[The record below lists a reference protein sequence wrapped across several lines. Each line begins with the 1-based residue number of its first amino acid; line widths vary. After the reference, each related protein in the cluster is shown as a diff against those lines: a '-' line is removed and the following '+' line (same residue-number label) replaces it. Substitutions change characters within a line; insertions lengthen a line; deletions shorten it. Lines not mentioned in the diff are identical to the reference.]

1 MWNRLDR
8 SKRLLT
14 CIFAS
19 GLIYYLTYLSTYQLT
34 EYFEFTHSTSW
45 IYLPSGIRLML
56 VLVLTGSGAFGVAL
70 GTLAIE
76 YLIIHS
82 GDHVYNLFTSLVAG
96 GSAYLGMVV
105 SQRLFQ
111 LKCDLHELTARQ
123 LLGICVVFAIVCPL
137 SHQLWFCLY
146 GHTRDF
152 WPSFLV
158 MSIGDFGGC
167 IVVLAVIQFTLKVFR
182 SGQTP

>member
-8 SKRLLT
+8 SKRLLN

-45 IYLPSGIRLML
+45 FFLPSGIRLML

-70 GTLAIE
+70 GTLAID

-82 GDHVYNLFTSLVAG
+82 GDHVYNLFTPLVAG
-96 GSAYLGMVV
+96 GSAYLGWVV
-105 SQRLFQ
+105 SVGWLWEADR
-111 LKCDLHELTARQ
+111 ETTT
-123 LLGICVVFAIVCPL
+123 PL
-137 SHQLWFCLY
+137 VHIDQE
-146 GHTRDF
+146 
-152 WPSFLV
+152 P
-158 MSIGDFGGC
+158 
-167 IVVLAVIQFTLKVFR
+167 
-182 SGQTP
+182 